1 MPQAC
6 RIDAR
11 GYVVTSDRKIHVS
24 KGKHEDVLWVA
35 TQNGGPWKITFD
47 KDKNGSP
54 FSESS
59 YDVGR
64 GASGGSTGGP
74 IEGSR
79 QNMEYHYNVRDAN
92 GRVTDDPDIEIDP

>member
-6 RIDAR
+6 RIDAK

-24 KGKHEDVLWVA
+24 KGKHEDVLWIA

-74 IEGSR
+74 VGPEG
-79 QNMEYHYNVRDAN
+79 EYHYNVRDAN
-92 GRVTDDPDIEIDP
+92 GTVTDDPDVIIDA

>member
-6 RIDAR
+6 RIDAK

-24 KGKHEDVLWVA
+24 KGKHEDVLWIA

-54 FSESS
+54 FSESCTT
-59 YDVGR
+59 
-64 GASGGSTGGP
+64 SGEERAAAARADPSALRVSITTMSGTRMAR
-74 IEGSR
+74 SR
-79 QNMEYHYNVRDAN
+79 
-92 GRVTDDPDIEIDP
+92 TIPT